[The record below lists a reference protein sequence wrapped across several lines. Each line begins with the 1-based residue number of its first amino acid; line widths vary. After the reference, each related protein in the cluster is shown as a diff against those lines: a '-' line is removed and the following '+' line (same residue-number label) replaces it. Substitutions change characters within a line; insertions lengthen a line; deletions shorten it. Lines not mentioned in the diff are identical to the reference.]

1 MFKHKTIESMKSAL
15 KTLLLCFSAVII
27 MSSCKK
33 DESYTLTVVANPE
46 SAGTVSGGGS
56 YKSGETINLTA
67 TPNSGYIFLNWT
79 NNDELLRDVHVS
91 TDANFSY
98 ITKSKNE
105 TLTANFEQKIIVK
118 MGAQSNTSFGSFY
131 SIGQKLVYTQEL
143 ASIYQDTIDL
153 LCFYE
158 HVEPSR
164 INDITLSSPGA
175 NITGIFTGATSPDVW
190 TTKRLTLFTL
200 PVTAITTAQFDQL
213 HQNDASIS
221 TYFNSTLTS
230 GNKKAKTLA
239 VGNIWAFKTQDNI
252 YGLIKVTSV
261 AQNAD
266 GYVEFELKLKK

>member
-1 MFKHKTIESMKSAL
+1 MKSTL

-46 SAGTVSGGGS
+46 SAGTVTGGGS
-56 YKSGETINLTA
+56 YKSGESINLTA
-67 TPNSGYIFLNWT
+67 TPNSGYIFINWT
-79 NNDELLRDVHVS
+79 KGDVQVS
-91 TDANFSY
+91 TDANFAY
-98 ITKSKNE
+98 ITKSTNE

-131 SIGQKLVYTQEL
+131 SIGQKLVYTQES
-143 ASIYQDTIDL
+143 ASTHQDTIDL

-158 HVEPSR
+158 HVEPNR

-175 NITGIFTGATSPDVW
+175 NITGIFTGTTSPDAW

-239 VGNIWAFKTQDNI
+239 VGIIWAFKTHDNI

-261 AQNAD
+261 GQNAD